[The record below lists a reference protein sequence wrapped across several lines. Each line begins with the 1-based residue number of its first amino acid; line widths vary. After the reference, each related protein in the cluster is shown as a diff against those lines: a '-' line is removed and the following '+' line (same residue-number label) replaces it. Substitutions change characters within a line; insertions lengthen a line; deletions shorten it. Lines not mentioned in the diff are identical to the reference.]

1 LCLCVRLDAEIR
13 PLLCSLQIPDFRKAS
28 RTTFMLLLARVANGC
43 LSLKLR
49 PVRRAH
55 TCLSEGRE
63 PVSKALAQV
72 LGTTKEFSYTREIL
86 ARTSYLEP
94 LNSREPSRFL

>member
-1 LCLCVRLDAEIR
+1 
-13 PLLCSLQIPDFRKAS
+13 
-28 RTTFMLLLARVANGC
+28 M
-43 LSLKLR
+43 LKLR

-86 ARTSYLEP
+86 ARTSYLEQLSAFTVFVVSLP
-94 LNSREPSRFL
+94 DVLQNLAWLVRNPAPVGQEAF

>member
-1 LCLCVRLDAEIR
+1 MSLCPTRRRNLTAFVFAADPRFQKGESHVVHAFAGQGSER
-13 PLLCSLQIPDFRKAS
+13 MPVVE
-28 RTTFMLLLARVANGC
+28 M
-43 LSLKLR
+43 LKLG

-55 TCLSEGRE
+55 TCLGEGRE

-72 LGTTKEFSYTREIL
+72 LGTTKEFSYPREIL

-94 LNSREPSRFL
+94 